1 MRKGDSGMSAELP
14 RRVPVTETAWLRW
27 FDEIRERTG
36 GDVDLLNLVNTR
48 VEALRQT
55 PGIGPVTT
63 QARTARLAA
72 ISAQSSADS
81 NTARIKELQF
91 LNY

>member
-1 MRKGDSGMSAELP
+1 MSAELP
-14 RRVPVTETAWLRW
+14 LRSQVTDTAWLRW

-36 GDVDLLNLVNTR
+36 GDVDLLNLVATR
-48 VEALRQT
+48 VEALRQN
-55 PGIGPVTT
+55 PSIGPVTT
-63 QARTARLAA
+63 QTRTARLAA
-72 ISAQSSADS
+72 ISAQTTADS